1 MKPLDEELRSALRR
15 LEPPPDFAK
24 RVLARIEAGRHPK
37 AGWGRARL
45 TSWMASFRLPRV
57 ARLRWIAAGALA
69 CLLAVIGS
77 VEYWRYRRAR
87 TEGEMARQQVILA
100 LHIASDKLNGALS
113 EVKRVDR
120 RQPPVRARANQ

>member
-1 MKPLDEELRSALRR
+1 
-15 LEPPPDFAK
+15 
-24 RVLARIEAGRHPK
+24 
-37 AGWGRARL
+37 
-45 TSWMASFRLPRV
+45 MASFRLPRV

-87 TEGEMARQQVILA
+87 TEGEMAKQQVILA

-120 RQPPVRARANQ
+120 GQPPVRARANQ

>member
-69 CLLAVIGS
+69 
-77 VEYWRYRRAR
+77 
-87 TEGEMARQQVILA
+87 
-100 LHIASDKLNGALS
+100 SDD
-113 EVKRVDR
+113 EPDR
-120 RQPPVRARANQ
+120 LDVRAGLAERPKEWGANDVAEPAEKIEIAAP